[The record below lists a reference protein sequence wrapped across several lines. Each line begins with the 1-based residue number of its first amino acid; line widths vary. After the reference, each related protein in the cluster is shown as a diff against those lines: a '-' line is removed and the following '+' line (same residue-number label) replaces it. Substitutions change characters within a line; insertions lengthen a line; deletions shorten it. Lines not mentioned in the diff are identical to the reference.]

1 MRLVSIAALAF
12 AVAAA
17 SCSSGSRKD
26 ASAGDSGNAVDS
38 PDAVDSSDAVDRVDS
53 PDAGDAGADS
63 PTGGIPGHCGD
74 GTVFCNSACGICVLV
89 GGACRID
96 TCGNGDGGEVCGN
109 GPRCGDGTTCVDFTC
124 VPR

>member
-38 PDAVDSSDAVDRVDS
+38 PDAVDSSDAVDS

-124 VPR
+124 IPR

>member
-38 PDAVDSSDAVDRVDS
+38 PDAVDSSDAVDS